1 MLSDACT
8 PKAYVLFLKQKK
20 HWLFSLFKKSGG
32 FFGFSEKAVGFVIKC
47 SFCFILLRF
56 ALFCFRSVFNAV
68 LSHREFQLVYFGY
81 AILGVVKVCFTTILE
96 VVACQDAVHYYHFG
110 ITSENLSPIY
120 YPHFG
125 IDILYI
131 AIGYAFYLAALFVF
145 HSNEKEY
152 ILGCLKLAPLRTVI
166 KPDAVN
172 SSICRLSVCSAIPYF
187 LAAESGNTNS
197 RWPPLSIDMH

>member
-1 MLSDACT
+1 MLS
-8 PKAYVLFLKQKK
+8 
-20 HWLFSLFKKSGG
+20 KSGG
-32 FFGFSEKAVGFVIKC
+32 FCYQVSVLITSVAFVIKC
-47 SFCFILLRF
+47 
-56 ALFCFRSVFNAV
+56 LFCFWSVKFGFGRFYLLFNDIRKPHEATAK
-68 LSHREFQLVYFGY
+68 SFKFQFVYFGY
-81 AILGVVKVCFTTILE
+81 TILVVVKACFTTILG
-96 VVACQDAVHYYHFG
+96 VVACQNAVHYYHFG
-110 ITSENLSPIY
+110 ITSENLSPVY
-120 YPHFG
+120 YYHFG

-131 AIGYAFYLAALFVF
+131 AIGYAFYLAALLVF

-187 LAAESGNTNS
+187 FAAESGNTNS

>member
-1 MLSDACT
+1 MLSE
-8 PKAYVLFLKQKK
+8 
-20 HWLFSLFKKSGG
+20 KSIS
-32 FFGFSEKAVGFVIKC
+32 FFCFSEKALAFVIKC
-47 SFCFILLRF
+47 PFCLQMLILLRF
-56 ALFCFRSVFNAV
+56 AFGRLNSVSVGFICFLMISENLMRSPRTALNSSLCILAMPF
-68 LSHREFQLVYFGY
+68 FG
-81 AILGVVKVCFTTILE
+81 G
-96 VVACQDAVHYYHFG
+96 VVACQNAVHYYHFG
-110 ITSENLSPIY
+110 ITSENLNPVY

-131 AIGYAFYLAALFVF
+131 AIGYVFYLAASLVF

-187 LAAESGNTNS
+187 FAAESGNTNS

>member
-1 MLSDACT
+1 MQAPAPRQRLCVVIYCSSIVLRVIAS
-8 PKAYVLFLKQKK
+8 AYICMHVISYAFKK
-20 HWLFSLFKKSGG
+20 RWLFWVFKKSSG
-32 FFGFSEKAVGFVIKC
+32 FF
-47 SFCFILLRF
+47 RF
-56 ALFCFRSVFNAV
+56 WSVFNAATV
-68 LSHREFQLVYFGY
+68 SHREFQFVYFGY
-81 AILGVVKVCFTTILE
+81 TILVVVKACFTTILG
-96 VVACQDAVHYYHFG
+96 VVACQNAVHYYHFG

-120 YPHFG
+120 YYHFG

-131 AIGYAFYLAALFVF
+131 AIGYAFYLAALLVF

-187 LAAESGNTNS
+187 FAAESGNTNS

>member
-1 MLSDACT
+1 MI
-8 PKAYVLFLKQKK
+8 AYA
-20 HWLFSLFKKSGG
+20 FK
-32 FFGFSEKAVGFVIKC
+32 KAVGFLGFLKKRWVLLISAPFDNKC
-47 SFCFILLRF
+47 GICYQVSVLLANAHYEVTAKSFK
-56 ALFCFRSVFNAV
+56 
-68 LSHREFQLVYFGY
+68 FQFVYFGY
-81 AILGVVKVCFTTILE
+81 TILGVVKACFTTILV
-96 VVACQDAVHYYHFG
+96 VVACQNAVHYYHFG
-110 ITSENLSPIY
+110 ITSENLSPVY
-120 YPHFG
+120 YYHFG

-131 AIGYAFYLAALFVF
+131 AIGYAFYLAALLVF

-187 LAAESGNTNS
+187 FAAESGNTNS

>member
-1 MLSDACT
+1 MS
-8 PKAYVLFLKQKK
+8 VLIT
-20 HWLFSLFKKSGG
+20 SV
-32 FFGFSEKAVGFVIKC
+32 AFVIKC
-47 SFCFILLRF
+47 PFCLQMLILLRF
-56 ALFCFRSVFNAV
+56 AFGRLNSVSLGFFRFYPLFNNIRKPHEVTAKSFK
-68 LSHREFQLVYFGY
+68 FQFVYFGY
-81 AILGVVKVCFTTILE
+81 TILGVVKACFTTILG
-96 VVACQDAVHYYHFG
+96 VVACQNAVHYYHFG
-110 ITSENLSPIY
+110 ITSENLNPVY
-120 YPHFG
+120 YYHFG

-131 AIGYAFYLAALFVF
+131 AIGYAFYLAALLVF

-187 LAAESGNTNS
+187 FAAESGNTNS

>member
-1 MLSDACT
+1 MLSE
-8 PKAYVLFLKQKK
+8 
-20 HWLFSLFKKSGG
+20 KSIS
-32 FFGFSEKAVGFVIKC
+32 FFCFSEKALAFVIKC
-47 SFCFILLRF
+47 PFCLQMLILLRF
-56 ALFCFRSVFNAV
+56 AFGRLNSVSVGFICFLMISENLMRSPRTALNSSLCILAMPF
-68 LSHREFQLVYFGY
+68 FG
-81 AILGVVKVCFTTILE
+81 G
-96 VVACQDAVHYYHFG
+96 VVACQNAVHYYHFG
-110 ITSENLSPIY
+110 ITSENLSPVY

-131 AIGYAFYLAALFVF
+131 AIGYAFYLAASLVF

-187 LAAESGNTNS
+187 FAAESGNTNS

>member
-1 MLSDACT
+1 MLSE
-8 PKAYVLFLKQKK
+8 
-20 HWLFSLFKKSGG
+20 KSIS
-32 FFGFSEKAVGFVIKC
+32 FFCFSEKALAFVIKC
-47 SFCFILLRF
+47 PFCLQMLILLRF
-56 ALFCFRSVFNAV
+56 AFGRLNSVSVGFICFLMISENLMRSPRTALNSS
-68 LSHREFQLVYFGY
+68 LC
-81 AILGVVKVCFTTILE
+81 ILAMPFFWG
-96 VVACQDAVHYYHFG
+96 VVACQNAVHYYHFG
-110 ITSENLSPIY
+110 ITSENLNPVY

-131 AIGYAFYLAALFVF
+131 AIGYVFYLAASLVF

-187 LAAESGNTNS
+187 FAAESGNTNS